1 MSQKQSSTSTT
12 KSKEL
17 KIVTKYVATIDDV
30 KNDLRKLKVLYIISF
45 FNDVSEKALQHLVYS
60 MKEHGYQLYQDF
72 MVIGGASFS
81 KALKNDLTIL
91 LYVGLLET
99 NTRRKLSLTSLG
111 KEALQASLEKVP
123 SMDKDSISKLVSELK
138 PKIALIDAEV
148 ELAFRG
154 AKRRRSK

>member
-1 MSQKQSSTSTT
+1 MSQKQPSTSTT

-17 KIVTKYVATIDDV
+17 KIVTKYVATLDDV
-30 KNDLRKLKVLYIISF
+30 KNDLRKLKVLYIINF
-45 FNDVSEKALQHLVYS
+45 FNDISEKALQHLIYN

-72 MVIGGASFS
+72 MVIGGTPFS
-81 KALKNDLTIL
+81 KALKNDLMIL

-99 NTRRKLSLTSLG
+99 NVRRKLSLTSLG
-111 KEALQASLEKVP
+111 KETLRECLEKVP
-123 SMDKDSISKLVSELK
+123 SIDKDSMLKLVNELK

-148 ELAFRG
+148 ELTFRG

>member
-17 KIVTKYVATIDDV
+17 KIVTKYVATLDDV

-45 FNDVSEKALQHLVYS
+45 FNDISEKALQHLIYN
-60 MKEHGYQLYQDF
+60 MKERDYQLYQDF
-72 MVIGGASFS
+72 MVISGAPFS

-99 NTRRKLSLTSLG
+99 NVKKKLSLTSLG
-111 KEALQASLEKVP
+111 REVIRECLEKVP
-123 SMDKDSISKLVSELK
+123 SIDKDSISKLVSELK